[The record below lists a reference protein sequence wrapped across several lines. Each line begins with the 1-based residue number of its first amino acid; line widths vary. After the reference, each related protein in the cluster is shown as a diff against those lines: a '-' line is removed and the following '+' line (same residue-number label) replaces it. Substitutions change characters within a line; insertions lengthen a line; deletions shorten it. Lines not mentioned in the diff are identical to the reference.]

1 MAQAQSWFL
10 NVLPALPIL
19 LVHLAGVVVAIILLM
34 RHKSTP
40 AILALVGFAILLL
53 LGLASF
59 GRAPLI
65 SAIARQGGGLQQ
77 FAAVNT
83 GVGCCCNLI
92 NMAAVACLIVAIWQA
107 VAGPGAK
114 AEEEQ

>member
-1 MAQAQSWFL
+1 MAQTQSWFL
-10 NVLPALPIL
+10 TLLPALPIL
-19 LVHLAGVVVAIILLM
+19 LVYLAGVVVAIILLI

-40 AILALVGFAILLL
+40 AILALIGFAILLL
-53 LGLASF
+53 LDLASF

-65 SAIARQGGGLQQ
+65 SAIARQGGMQQ
-77 FAAVNT
+77 FVAVNT

-92 NMAAVACLIVAIWQA
+92 NMAAITCLIVGIWQA

>member
-1 MAQAQSWFL
+1 MVQTQSWFL
-10 NVLPALPIL
+10 AVLPTLPIL
-19 LVHLAGVVVAIILLM
+19 LVYLAGVVVSIILLI

-53 LGLASF
+53 LGLVGF

-65 SAIARQGGGLQQ
+65 NALARQGGMQRV
-77 FAAVNT
+77 ATVST
-83 GVGCCCNLI
+83 SVGCCCSVI
-92 NMAAVACLIVAIWQA
+92 DVAAIACLIVAIWQA

-114 AEEEQ
+114 AG